1 MADSSFLARLHRAF
15 YLYCMRSF
23 RFLFLRRWIFAAES
37 YIMEKT
43 WTEKRK
49 GADRMRG
56 LGRTLLRILS
66 ALALIA
72 AAAVASLLLKETLD
86 STDPENNMPLIE
98 ASVGYTK
105 LNVVRADFEWNYI
118 TRTVRGPALS
128 DEQGDIPLAPLDVT
142 PNTRLVIVMSDPNYI
157 SMKISRADGLADVN
171 YIELYGDEILTPSVP
186 GVYKYKIEVGYKKG
200 SLLYYTAV
208 RVAEGPTIL
217 LE

>member
-1 MADSSFLARLHRAF
+1 
-15 YLYCMRSF
+15 
-23 RFLFLRRWIFAAES
+23 
-37 YIMEKT
+37 
-43 WTEKRK
+43 
-49 GADRMRG
+49 MRG
-56 LGRTLLRILS
+56 VGRTILKIFG
-66 ALALIA
+66 ALVLVAV
-72 AAAVASLLLKETLD
+72 AAVMSLLIKETLD

-142 PNTRLVIVMSDPNYI
+142 PNTQLVIVMSNPNYI

-171 YIELYGDEILTPSVP
+171 YIELYGDEIRTPSVP
-186 GVYKYKIEVGYKKG
+186 GVYKYKIEVAYKRG

-208 RVAEGPTIL
+208 RVADSPMIL
-217 LE
+217 PEETE

>member
-1 MADSSFLARLHRAF
+1 
-15 YLYCMRSF
+15 
-23 RFLFLRRWIFAAES
+23 
-37 YIMEKT
+37 
-43 WTEKRK
+43 
-49 GADRMRG
+49 MRG

-105 LNVVRADFEWNYI
+105 LNV
-118 TRTVRGPALS
+118 VRGPALS